1 MLQAYA
7 FLLHNSQ
14 QDTKFAVGPSG
25 EEFSVRVA
33 CGVFAITRIAQ
44 IFFRQG
50 LGTQSH
56 TMFRDYKLYW
66 QTLL

>member
-50 LGTQSH
+50 LGT
-56 TMFRDYKLYW
+56 
-66 QTLL
+66 